1 MDSPKTKY
9 KRSRNPK
16 SFGGKAIS
24 YMYCIIKGVVTFMGV
39 LLVWVGM
46 FNLLDYYTVKQS
58 LWMECIQLVLA
69 LLLLIATDV
78 FGAHCKDR
86 KQKHRTTFMKWVK
99 SFIALFAIIVAWK
112 SMWNLFDIYITKS
125 TFQRE
130 LIYIVVGVFILIVTG
145 AFHDA
150 AESL

>member
-1 MDSPKTKY
+1 MDSPKTKD
-9 KRSRNPK
+9 KRYPK
-16 SFGGKAIS
+16 SFGKQAFS

-39 LLVWVGM
+39 ILVWVGM

-58 LWMECIQLVLA
+58 IWMECIQLVLA

-78 FGAHCKDR
+78 FGAHCKNR
-86 KQKHRTTFMKWVK
+86 KQRHRTTFMKWVK

-112 SMWNLFDIYITKS
+112 CMWNLFDHYIIES
-125 TFQRE
+125 TVQRE

>member
-1 MDSPKTKY
+1 
-9 KRSRNPK
+9 
-16 SFGGKAIS
+16 
-24 YMYCIIKGVVTFMGV
+24 MGV